1 MFILQEPKET
11 KKNCRTWKYQVHN
24 LWYMCFVSHFHSIQ
38 STMIHEREL
47 ACWNGSM
54 NCSLS
59 IFIVL
64 IFKHLN
70 TRSTIL
76 PRNFF
81 FTLDFRLYPSGDRKY
96 RYFLSN
102 ICLAVFFIAINIS
115 NIYSAYLY
123 IINHMEIDFLTCNWY
138 ESGVNFN
145 RKTFIIYIEQ
155 NECAHETKE
164 REKEK
169 LRTHFGMTLLKSK
182 LFFRRL
188 QRKVERALLL

>member
-1 MFILQEPKET
+1 
-11 KKNCRTWKYQVHN
+11 
-24 LWYMCFVSHFHSIQ
+24 MCFVSHFHISIQ
-38 STMIHEREL
+38 STMIHERKL
-47 ACWNGSM
+47 ACSNGSM

-64 IFKHLN
+64 ISIHLKHSLN
-70 TRSTIL
+70 NFTTF
-76 PRNFF
+76 FF
-81 FTLDFRLYPSGDRKY
+81 FTHDFRLYPSGDRKY
-96 RYFLSN
+96 RYFPSN

-145 RKTFIIYIEQ
+145 RRTFIIYIEQ

-164 REKEK
+164 KEREREIENAFWNDAAQIQAF
-169 LRTHFGMTLLKSK
+169 LSSPPTEG
-182 LFFRRL
+182 
-188 QRKVERALLL
+188 